1 MDLLTLLP
9 LIAKISILVFVVGS
23 MFALGLNLT
32 VSEILDPLK
41 NKKLVALALLVNFVL
56 VPLLAYA
63 VLFILPVGEGVRI
76 GLILLAT
83 AAGAP
88 FLPKLAEVAK
98 GDIAFSVGLML
109 LLMVGSV
116 IYLPLVLPLAL
127 EGVDVDALQIAK
139 SLVITM
145 LLPLFVGLFLRAK
158 SEALSLG
165 CQPYVV
171 KLSNLAL
178 ILLTVLLVSL
188 NFSNILSM
196 IGWGGFAIVLF
207 LAVSLGAGLLLG
219 GRQNK
224 VRNVMG
230 LGAAQRNVSAALVVG
245 QSLDDPQVLVVLVVA
260 AIMGLLMLMPIA
272 KLLGKR
278 QKAG

>member
-32 VSEILDPLK
+32 VTEILDPLK

-109 LLMVGSV
+109 LLMVGTV

-127 EGVDVDALQIAK
+127 EGAEVDALQIAK

-158 SEALSLG
+158 SEALSLR
-165 CQPYVV
+165 CQPYVA

-178 ILLTVLLVSL
+178 VLLAVLLVSL

-207 LAVSLGAGLLLG
+207 IAVSLGAGLLLG
-219 GRQNK
+219 GSQNK

-245 QSLDDPQVLVVLVVA
+245 QSLNDPQVLVVLVVA

-272 KLLGKR
+272 KILGKG
-278 QKAG
+278 QKA